1 MAFLTCDAN
10 ALVGAVHPKAM
21 PVMLR
26 ADDALAWLDHDRT
39 SACALA
45 QPFADAD
52 MRIIQTA

>member
-10 ALVGAVHPKAM
+10 ALVGAIHPKAM

-52 MRIIQTA
+52 MRVINRA